1 MVSVGSTH
9 AVEAEQYPMTEM
21 IRRAFGPVE
30 PKTVWTRWR
39 RWWLRAL

>member
-1 MVSVGSTH
+1 MVIAGSTR

-21 IRRAFGPVE
+21 IRRALGPVE
-30 PKTVWTRWR
+30 PRAAWTRWR